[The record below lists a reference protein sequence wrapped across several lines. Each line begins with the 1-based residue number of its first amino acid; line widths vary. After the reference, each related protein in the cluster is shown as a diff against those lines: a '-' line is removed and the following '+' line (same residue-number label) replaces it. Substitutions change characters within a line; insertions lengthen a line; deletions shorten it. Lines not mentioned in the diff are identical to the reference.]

1 MGVGE
6 HFLIFHHHHYR
17 HHHQQHHNYDHGMK
31 KDDDKMMNIPKGCMI
46 VTVGHEDEEQ
56 KRFVIPVMYVNH
68 PLFMEL
74 LKEAEDEY
82 GFHHQGPINIP
93 CHVKDFCNVQGM
105 IDQDHHHHH
114 HHHMCCFKD

>member
-6 HFLIFHHHHYR
+6 HFLAFHHHHLLHN
-17 HHHQQHHNYDHGMK
+17 HHHHHHDVMKNDDHK
-31 KDDDKMMNIPKGCMI
+31 MNIPKGCVAVM
-46 VTVGHEDEEQ
+46 VGHEDEEQ
-56 KRFVIPVMYVNH
+56 KRFIIPVMYMNH

-93 CHVKDFCNVQGM
+93 CHVQDFCVVQGM

-114 HHHMCCFKD
+114 YISCFKD

>member
-6 HFLIFHHHHYR
+6 HFLTFHHHLLLHNHHHHHY
-17 HHHQQHHNYDHGMK
+17 K
-31 KDDDKMMNIPKGCMI
+31 MNIPKGCVAVM
-46 VTVGHEDEEQ
+46 VGHEDEEP
-56 KRFVIPVMYVNH
+56 KRFIIPVMYMNH

-93 CHVKDFCNVQGM
+93 CHVQDFCIVQGM
-105 IDQDHHHHH
+105 IDQEIHDHHHHH
-114 HHHMCCFKD
+114 HFHISCFKD

>member
-6 HFLIFHHHHYR
+6 HFLIFHHHHH
-17 HHHQQHHNYDHGMK
+17 HHHQDQDDHGMK
-31 KDDDKMMNIPKGCMI
+31 KDDDKMKIPKGCMA

-56 KRFVIPVMYVNH
+56 KRFIIPVMYINH

-74 LKEAEDEY
+74 LKEAENEY

-93 CHVKDFCNVQGM
+93 CHLQDFSYVQGI
-105 IDQDHHHHH
+105 IDEDHNHHNRHHHRI
-114 HHHMCCFKD
+114 CCFKD